1 MERPPTYTVLHIS
14 VQHWWNLAQ
23 LYHCD
28 RKFKKCINH
37 VSHQKLAI
45 FVISSDTYKNCI
57 VIHFFNFFLTFI
69 DSSWVVLTMTAILML
84 SAKWTTP
91 GFFELKVFWNNG
103 YELILSVQD
112 VTSKILLYY
121 SDYTEA
127 KFGNSSIS
135 TRETIITSFV

>member
-1 MERPPTYTVLHIS
+1 MERPAAYNLSVL
-14 VQHWWNLAQ
+14 QWWNLAQ
-23 LYHCD
+23 LYLCD
-28 RKFKKCINH
+28 RKFEKVINH
-37 VSHQKLAI
+37 VSHQKLVI
-45 FVISSDTYKNCI
+45 FVISSDIEKLHCDT
-57 VIHFFNFFLTFI
+57 FFQFFFLTFI